1 MAREKT
7 NPRDAHWKHWHVLAT
22 DTTATIH
29 IYTWTC
35 PDCNT
40 VNHTK
45 VDPNDDHRRFCY
57 RGVEAR
63 CGHCH
68 GNKRR
73 LTDKTGW
80 TFDPSTT

>member
-7 NPRDAHWKHWHVLAT
+7 NPRDPAWKHWHVLAT

-40 VNHTK
+40 VNRTK
-45 VDPNDDHRRFCY
+45 VDPNDGRRRYFH
-57 RGVEAR
+57 VEAR

-73 LTDKTGW
+73 LTDKAGW
-80 TFDPSTT
+80 TFNPRTT